1 MQRLDIGDNPGERYL
16 DRKFRFLQMQRLDIN
31 SAW

>member
-1 MQRLDIGDNPGERYL
+1 MQRIDIGDNPGGCDL
-16 DRKFRFLQMQRLDIN
+16 DRKFRFFLVQRIDIN